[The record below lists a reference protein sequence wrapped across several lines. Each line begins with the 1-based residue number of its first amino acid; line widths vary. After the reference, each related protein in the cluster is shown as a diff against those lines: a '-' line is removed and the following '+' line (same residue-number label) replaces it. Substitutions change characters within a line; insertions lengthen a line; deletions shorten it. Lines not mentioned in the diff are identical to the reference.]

1 MKVTIQA
8 HSSSGGAYQVEFSDE
23 SGHLRVFCHCPAGV
37 LQQMCKHKMA
47 LIKGD
52 RRMLH
57 DPSEERLLLQV
68 LDSTAYV
75 GLQPRIA
82 AYEQALSALERELDK
97 LKARERDLKRDFAR
111 ELTFGGKQD

>member
-68 LDSTAYV
+68 LGSPAYV

-82 AYEQALSALERELDK
+82 AYEQALLALEREVDK
-97 LKARERDLKRDFAR
+97 LKAREKELKRDFAH
-111 ELTFGGKQD
+111 ELTLGGRKD